1 MRIII
6 ESSVFAKLSFE
17 RRGIMYQ
24 QPFQPTTKLAQDA
37 QMYDLLAN
45 YYKYLDPQKHIY
57 YYQLHFSCMQQL
69 CQTQAYPLRNSGGN
83 LSRDRG
89 QAKVRV
95 LHASPGAPRVDIYL
109 NGEKTLENM
118 TYYQISPYLELP
130 AGTHQVKI
138 YPVGQK
144 NTPIL
149 SENISIQSGRNYT
162 VAATGRQEDFRLVS
176 VIDTTNIP
184 SGKLKIRFLH
194 LSANAPAVDITRAD
208 GDVLFKNIS
217 FGNVSDYLELA
228 PETVTLEVRK
238 AGTKDVV
245 LTLRNTALKANQAY
259 TITAIGLVDG
269 TPRLEAL
276 ILQP

>member
-1 MRIII
+1 
-6 ESSVFAKLSFE
+6 
-17 RRGIMYQ
+17 MYQ
-24 QPFQPTTKLAQDA
+24 QPFQPVNKLAQDA

-69 CQTQAYPLRNSGGN
+69 CHTQAYPLRNSGGN
-83 LSRDRG
+83 PSHSGG
-89 QAKVRV
+89 QAKIRV
-95 LHASPGAPRVDIYL
+95 LHASPDAPRVDVYI
-109 NGEKTLENM
+109 NDEKRLENM
-118 TYYQISPYLELP
+118 FYYQITPYINLP
-130 AGTHQVKI
+130 AGTHQVQI
-138 YPVGQK
+138 YPAGQK
-144 NTPIL
+144 NTPVL
-149 SENISIQSGRNYT
+149 SENITIQSGSNYT
-162 VAATGRQEDFRLVS
+162 VAAAGLQKELRLVS
-176 VIDTTNIP
+176 VVDTTAIP
-184 SGKLKIRFLH
+184 SGKLKARFLH
-194 LSANAPAVDITRAD
+194 LSANAPAVDIALAE

-228 PETVTLEVRK
+228 PGTVTLEVRL

-245 LTLRNTALKANQAY
+245 LTLRNTELKANQAY

>member
-1 MRIII
+1 
-6 ESSVFAKLSFE
+6 
-17 RRGIMYQ
+17 MYQ
-24 QPFQPTTKLAQDA
+24 QQFQATNKLAQDA

-57 YYQLHFSCMQQL
+57 YYQLHFRCMQQL
-69 CQTQAYPLRNSGGN
+69 CQTEGYPLRNFGGN
-83 LSRDRG
+83 PSHDGGR
-89 QAKVRV
+89 AKVRV
-95 LHASPGAPRVDIYL
+95 LHTSPDTPRVDIYI
-109 NGEKTLENM
+109 NDEKTLENM
-118 TYYQISPYLELP
+118 TYYQISPYIELP
-130 AGTHQVKI
+130 AGTFQVEI

-162 VAATGRQEDFRLVS
+162 VAAAGLQEDLRLVS
-176 VIDTTNIP
+176 VIDTTDIP
-184 SGKLKIRFLH
+184 SGKLKARFWH
-194 LSANAPAVDITRAD
+194 LSPNAPAVDIALAD

-217 FGNVSDYLELA
+217 YGNVSDYLELT
-228 PETVTLEVRK
+228 PGTVTLEVRK
-238 AGTKDVV
+238 AGTKDVI

-259 TITAIGLVDG
+259 TITAIGIVDG